1 MSPTTRLQAGAT
13 WEFLDFLANSLLFLL
28 MGLALRPIGAVTLAR
43 LGWGVWWPLMASIVA
58 VTVARAVI
66 VWAVAGVLRRV
77 GQPLPRGW
85 RTVLT
90 WAGLRGAV
98 ALAAAL
104 SLPTSLPGRD
114 LLLTL
119 TFGLVLFTILAQ
131 GLTMRPLLERL
142 GVGGEEGTQR
152 DLELALGRLRT
163 VEAAAR
169 EVVSLR
175 RAHALDEHLARRLLE
190 RYVARRKELR
200 ERLDTVYHSS
210 KALERQQ
217 EDAAL
222 RHLWRVQHEAA
233 RAAYVRGQLSR
244 SALRELIAEI
254 DAEMGRLNRVGPEA
268 RDADALR

>member
-1 MSPTTRLQAGAT
+1 
-13 WEFLDFLANSLLFLL
+13 
-28 MGLALRPIGAVTLAR
+28 
-43 LGWGVWWPLMASIVA
+43 
-58 VTVARAVI
+58 VI
-66 VWAVAGVLRRV
+66 
-77 GQPLPRGW
+77 
-85 RTVLT
+85 T

-104 SLPTSLPGRD
+104 SLPTSLPQRN

-119 TFGLVLFTILAQ
+119 TFGIVLFTILAQ

-152 DLELALGRLRT
+152 DVDLTLGRLRT
-163 VEAAAR
+163 IEAAAR

-190 RYVARRKELR
+190 RYAVRRQELQ

-210 KALERQQ
+210 EALERQQ
-217 EDAAL
+217 EEAAL
-222 RHLWRVQHEAA
+222 RHLWQVQHEAA

-254 DAEMGRLNRVGPEA
+254 DAEMGRLNGVGPDPEA
-268 RDADALR
+268 RDADTLR

>member
-28 MGLALRPIGAVTLAR
+28 VGLALRPIGEVTLAR
-43 LGWGVWWPLMASIVA
+43 QGWGVWWPLLASIGA

-66 VWAVAGVLRRV
+66 VCVVAGVLRHA
-77 GQPLPRGW
+77 GQPRPPGW

-114 LLLTL
+114 VLLTL
-119 TFGLVLFTILAQ
+119 TFGIVLFTILAQ
-131 GLTMRPLLERL
+131 GLTIRPLLERL

-152 DLELALGRLRT
+152 DVELALGQLRT
-163 VEAAAR
+163 VEAATR
-169 EVVSLR
+169 EVTSLR
-175 RAHALDEHLARRLLE
+175 RAHALDEHLARRLLA
-190 RYVARRKELR
+190 RYAARRKELQ

-210 KALERQQ
+210 EALARQQ
-217 EDAAL
+217 EEAAL
-222 RHLWRVQHEAA
+222 RHLWRVQREAA
-233 RAAYVRGQLSR
+233 RAAHVRGQLSQG
-244 SALRELIAEI
+244 ALRELIAEI
-254 DAEMGRLNRVGPEA
+254 DAEMGHLDGVGGKA
-268 RDADALR
+268 RDADAVR